1 MRYKALL
8 LSFCLGLIAS
18 LAHAQQVPG
27 KPQNEKITISGVTIH
42 VGNGTV
48 IENGLVTF
56 EDGIITYVGQ
66 QMDAIGISGMLIEAD
81 GKHLYPGFIAPSKSL
96 GLVEINAVR
105 ATNDQDELG
114 DFLPH
119 VRSIIA
125 YNAESQVVESMRPNG
140 VLIGQVTPQGGRI
153 SGTSSIVQ
161 YDAWNW
167 EDAVVKVDDGIH
179 LRWPNA
185 FRRGRWWA
193 GESRAY
199 RPNNNYAKQVAE
211 VLDFMK
217 QAQAYA
223 NGNNNTSHLPYEA
236 SRGLFDGSKKL
247 YVYADGVKEITDL
260 VIELKK
266 LDVKELVLVGGTM
279 AEQTTD
285 VLKANNVPVLVNTTH
300 RIPSSEDQAYDF
312 AYQLPKKLHDAGLL
326 VGIQN
331 ATMSNHQ
338 ARNLPFHAGQAA
350 AKGLDKETAVQMISL
365 NTAKILGIDDNYG
378 SIEVGK
384 SATLFISEGDA
395 LDMRTNVLSNAFIDG
410 RAINLNSYQKELF
423 DRYSEKYGQ

>member
-1 MRYKALL
+1 MRYIALL
-8 LSFCLGLIAS
+8 LSVCFGLHTS
-18 LAHAQQVPG
+18 VSNAQQVPG
-27 KPQNEKITISGVTIH
+27 KPQDEKITISGATIH
-42 VGNGTV
+42 VGNGSV

-56 EDGIITYVGQ
+56 EDGVITYVGQ
-66 QMDAIGISGMLIEAD
+66 QMDAVEVSGMIIQAD

-114 DFLPH
+114 EFLPH

-140 VLIGQVTPQGGRI
+140 VLLGQVTPQGGRI

-199 RPNNNYAKQVAE
+199 RPNDNYPKQVAE
-211 VLDFMK
+211 IVEFMQ

-223 NGNNNTSHLPYEA
+223 NGNDSSSHLPYEA

-247 YVYADGVKEITDL
+247 YAYADGVKEITDL
-260 VIELKK
+260 VVELKN
-266 LDVKELVLVGGTM
+266 LGVKEVVLVGGTM
-279 AEQTTD
+279 AEQTAD
-285 VLKANNVPVLVNTTH
+285 LLKEHNVPVLVNTTH

-365 NTAKILGIDDNYG
+365 STAQILGIDDNYG

-384 SATLFISEGDA
+384 SATLFVSEGDA
-395 LDMRTNVLSNAFIDG
+395 LDMRTNILSSAFIDG